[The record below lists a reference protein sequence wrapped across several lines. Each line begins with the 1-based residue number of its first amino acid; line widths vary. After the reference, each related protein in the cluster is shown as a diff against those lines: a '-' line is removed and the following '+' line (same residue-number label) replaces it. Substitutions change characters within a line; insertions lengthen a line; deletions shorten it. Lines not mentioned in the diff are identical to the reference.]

1 MTQDLIGTRKGDYE
15 ILALLGVGGM
25 GQVYKVRNV
34 LSDRVEAMKI
44 LLPNLAD
51 QKMLA
56 DRFIR
61 EIKVLAG
68 LHHPNIA
75 ELRTA
80 LTIDNELVMIMEFVE
95 GSPLSARVQQG
106 GIPYGQALGYI
117 QQVLT
122 ALSYAHSQ
130 KIIHRDI
137 KPANMMLT
145 PKGVVKL
152 MDFGIARQEGDVALT
167 TTNSTV
173 GSIAYMS
180 PEQVKG
186 EPVDA
191 RSDLYSVG
199 VSLYELVTGQ
209 RPFQGDTGFSI
220 MRAHIETIPKPPV
233 ELRPDLPVGIS
244 DLILMAVAKDPAKR
258 FQSAD
263 AFSRAISSLLP
274 VVEGTAATSVIPAS
288 APTIIAPSPLGTTTV
303 SSAES
308 SSFQAT
314 QVAAPVRSAPAQ
326 SAARPVAP
334 VPSKPASRPAP
345 PPPQNNYRGFYIA
358 LGALIV
364 LVALT
369 AAGFYLPR
377 HLKTQAAQQTAASSD
392 SNSGASNPASDS
404 SSNASA
410 AQQSPAA
417 SDAAGNNSSP
427 AAANS
432 TSDQKPGSPAGT
444 PASSQSSD
452 SQVGPASGTAANAP
466 HINIPPRAG
475 TQPTASTDSSAP
487 ATHLNVPPRA
497 GSQQTAS
504 TDSNSA
510 APHINLPP
518 RGGSAPGTQPLASTP
533 SAPPAN
539 APVSGAAAAPVQSA
553 APPAT
558 SATTTAKPA
567 AADAPQLQ
575 QTETEVDQLSSRAS
589 AVSASLD
596 GLRKQ
601 QAAQGLN
608 LRGDMTAAEQRMQT
622 NMSKAQAAIQAQD
635 AAQAKHYLN
644 LAEPDVEKLE
654 GFLGH

>member
-34 LSDRVEAMKI
+34 LSDRVEAMKV

-80 LTIDNELVMIMEFVE
+80 LTIDNQLVMIMEFVE

-117 QQVLT
+117 QQVLA

-145 PKGVVKL
+145 PKAVVKL

-220 MRAHIETIPKPPV
+220 MRAHLETIPKPPV

-244 DLILMAVAKDPAKR
+244 DLILMAVAKEPAKR

-274 VVEGTAATSVIPAS
+274 VVESTAATVAVPPSD
-288 APTIIAPSPLGTTTV
+288 PTMIAPSPVG
-303 SSAES
+303 
-308 SSFQAT
+308 AT
-314 QVAAPVRSAPAQ
+314 M
-326 SAARPVAP
+326 
-334 VPSKPASRPAP
+334 
-345 PPPQNNYRGFYIA
+345 
-358 LGALIV
+358 
-364 LVALT
+364 
-369 AAGFYLPR
+369 
-377 HLKTQAAQQTAASSD
+377 
-392 SNSGASNPASDS
+392 
-404 SSNASA
+404 
-410 AQQSPAA
+410 
-417 SDAAGNNSSP
+417 
-427 AAANS
+427 
-432 TSDQKPGSPAGT
+432 
-444 PASSQSSD
+444 
-452 SQVGPASGTAANAP
+452 
-466 HINIPPRAG
+466 
-475 TQPTASTDSSAP
+475 
-487 ATHLNVPPRA
+487 
-497 GSQQTAS
+497 
-504 TDSNSA
+504 
-510 APHINLPP
+510 
-518 RGGSAPGTQPLASTP
+518 
-533 SAPPAN
+533 
-539 APVSGAAAAPVQSA
+539 
-553 APPAT
+553 
-558 SATTTAKPA
+558 A
-567 AADAPQLQ
+567 AAD
-575 QTETEVDQLSSRAS
+575 SS
-589 AVSASLD
+589 
-596 GLRKQ
+596 
-601 QAAQGLN
+601 
-608 LRGDMTAAEQRMQT
+608 
-622 NMSKAQAAIQAQD
+622 
-635 AAQAKHYLN
+635 
-644 LAEPDVEKLE
+644 P
-654 GFLGH
+654 

>member
-1 MTQDLIGTRKGDYE
+1 MIQEIVGTRKGDYE

-34 LSDRVEAMKI
+34 LSDRVEAMKV

-80 LTIDNELVMIMEFVE
+80 LTIDNQLVMIMEFVE

-117 QQVLT
+117 QQVLA

-220 MRAHIETIPKPPV
+220 MRAHLETIPKPPV

-244 DLILMAVAKDPAKR
+244 DLILMAVAKEPAKR

-274 VVEGTAATSVIPAS
+274 VVESTAATVAVPAS
-288 APTIIAPSPLGTTTV
+288 NPTMIAPSPVGATMAAAD
-303 SSAES
+303 SSP
-308 SSFQAT
+308 FQAT
-314 QVAAPVRSAPAQ
+314 QVAAPVPSAPAQ
-326 SAARPVAP
+326 SAARPVTP
-334 VPSKPASRPAP
+334 LPSRPASKAAP
-345 PPPQNNYRGFYIA
+345 RPPQNSYRGFYIA

-377 HLKTQAAQQTAASSD
+377 HLKTQAAQQSAASSD
-392 SNSGASNPASDS
+392 SNSSASNPTPDANSNSSATPSASNASDS
-404 SSNASA
+404 ASGNSPSAPANNATVQSS
-410 AQQSPAA
+410 
-417 SDAAGNNSSP
+417 SSP
-427 AAANS
+427 AANTAASKPANS
-432 TSDQKPGSPAGT
+432 SAAPGSGSAVNP
-444 PASSQSSD
+444 
-452 SQVGPASGTAANAP
+452 P
-466 HINIPPRAG
+466 HLNIPPRAG
-475 TQPTASTDSSAP
+475 AQQTASTDSSAAVP
-487 ATHLNVPPRA
+487 HINVPPRGGTA
-497 GSQQTAS
+497 PATQPSTSSPAPTNTQNQTAAPS
-504 TDSNSA
+504 QAGASEA
-510 APHINLPP
+510 A
-518 RGGSAPGTQPLASTP
+518 SAPSSPKAVASDT
-533 SAPPAN
+533 
-539 APVSGAAAAPVQSA
+539 
-553 APPAT
+553 
-558 SATTTAKPA
+558 
-567 AADAPQLQ
+567 PQLQ

-608 LRGDMTAAEQRMQT
+608 LRGDMTAAEQRMET
-622 NMSKAQAAIQAQD
+622 NLSKAQSAIQAQD
-635 AAQAKHYLN
+635 ATQAKHYLD

-654 GFLGH
+654 KFLGH

>member
-34 LSDRVEAMKI
+34 LSDRVEAMKV

-80 LTIDNELVMIMEFVE
+80 LTIDNQLVMIMEFVE
-95 GSPLSARVQQG
+95 GSPLSSRVLQG

-117 QQVLT
+117 QQVLA

-145 PKGVVKL
+145 PKAVVKL

-220 MRAHIETIPKPPV
+220 MRAHLETIPKPPI

-263 AFSRAISSLLP
+263 AFSRAIGSLLP
-274 VVEGTAATSVIPAS
+274 VVESTAATFAMPAS
-288 APTIIAPSPLGTTTV
+288 APTVIAPSPLGATMV
-303 SSAES
+303 SNADS
-308 SSFQAT
+308 SPFQAT
-314 QVAAPVRSAPAQ
+314 QVAAASPSAAPQ
-326 SAARPVAP
+326 SAARSVTP
-334 VPSKPASRPAP
+334 VPSKPASQPAR
-345 PPPQNNYRGFYIA
+345 PPQSNYRGFYIA

-377 HLKTQAAQQTAASSD
+377 HLKTQAAQQTTASSD
-392 SNSGASNPASDS
+392 SNSSASNSTPDSRSNSSTTQPASAASDS
-404 SSNASA
+404 ASNNSSSAPGNNASG
-410 AQQSPAA
+410 QS
-417 SDAAGNNSSP
+417 SSSP
-427 AAANS
+427 AATTN
-432 TSDQKPGSPAGT
+432 
-444 PASSQSSD
+444 SSQSANSPAA
-452 SQVGPASGTAANAP
+452 PASGSTANPP
-466 HINIPPRAG
+466 HLNIPPRAG
-475 TQPTASTDSSAP
+475 A
-487 ATHLNVPPRA
+487 
-497 GSQQTAS
+497 QQTAS
-504 TDSNSA
+504 TDSNAPVPHINIPPRSGSPQAAPASTSSA
-510 APHINLPP
+510 AP
-518 RGGSAPGTQPLASTP
+518 
-533 SAPPAN
+533 AN
-539 APVSGAAAAPVQSA
+539 ASSQSPA
-553 APPAT
+553 APPPQSNASE
-558 SATTTAKPA
+558 SAPAKPVP
-567 AADAPQLQ
+567 ADAPQLQ
-575 QTETEVDQLSSRAS
+575 ETETEVDQLSSRAS

-601 QAAQGLN
+601 QAAQGLD

-622 NMSKAQAAIQAQD
+622 NISKAQEAIQAQD
-635 AAQAKHYLN
+635 ATQAKRYMD

-654 GFLGH
+654 RFLGH

>member
-34 LSDRVEAMKI
+34 LSDRVEAMKV

-80 LTIDNELVMIMEFVE
+80 LTIDNQLVMIMEFVE

-117 QQVLT
+117 QQVLA

-145 PKGVVKL
+145 PKAVVKL

-220 MRAHIETIPKPPV
+220 MRAHLETIPKPPV

-244 DLILMAVAKDPAKR
+244 DLILMAVAKEPAKR

-274 VVEGTAATSVIPAS
+274 VVESTAATVAVPPSD
-288 APTIIAPSPLGTTTV
+288 PTMIAPSPVGATMAAAD
-303 SSAES
+303 SSP
-308 SSFQAT
+308 FQAT
-314 QVAAPVRSAPAQ
+314 QVAPPVPSAPAQ
-326 SAARPVAP
+326 SGARAATPL
-334 VPSKPASRPAP
+334 PSKPTSRPSP

-369 AAGFYLPR
+369 AAAFYLPR
-377 HLKTQAAQQTAASSD
+377 RLKTQAAQQSTASSD
-392 SNSGASNPASDS
+392 SNSRASNSTPDS
-404 SSNASA
+404 SSGGNATQPAPAAPDSASNASSSA
-410 AQQSPAA
+410 PANNA
-417 SDAAGNNSSP
+417 SGQNSSSP
-427 AAANS
+427 AATTASSKPANS
-432 TSDQKPGSPAGT
+432 QA
-444 PASSQSSD
+444 A
-452 SQVGPASGTAANAP
+452 PASGPATNQP

-475 TQPTASTDSSAP
+475 A
-487 ATHLNVPPRA
+487 
-497 GSQQTAS
+497 QQTAS
-504 TDSNSA
+504 TDSNA
-510 APHINLPP
+510 AVAHINVPP
-518 RGGSAPGTQPLASTP
+518 RGGSTSAAQTSTSSATPATAQNQTAAPSQASTP
-533 SAPPAN
+533 ETTN
-539 APVSGAAAAPVQSA
+539 ASSGPKAASV
-553 APPAT
+553 
-558 SATTTAKPA
+558 
-567 AADAPQLQ
+567 DAPQLQ
-575 QTETEVDQLSSRAS
+575 ETETEVDQLSSRAS
-589 AVSASLD
+589 AVSTSLD

-608 LRGDMTAAEQRMQT
+608 LRGDVTAAEQRMQT
-622 NMSKAQAAIQAQD
+622 NLSKAQAAIQAQD
-635 AAQAKHYLN
+635 ATQAKHYLD

-654 GFLGH
+654 KFLGH